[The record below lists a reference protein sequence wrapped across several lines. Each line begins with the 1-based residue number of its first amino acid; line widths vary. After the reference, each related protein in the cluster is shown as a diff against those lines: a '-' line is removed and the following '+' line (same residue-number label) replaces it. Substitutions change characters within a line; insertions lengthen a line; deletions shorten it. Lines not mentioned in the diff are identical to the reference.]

1 MKKRFALG
9 ILLAAALFLLFLN
22 RLEAGRQMQGLQRL
36 EDSVRRTAVSCYA
49 SEGFYPPS
57 VGYMEEH
64 WGLQYEKER
73 YVIRYEVFSSNLMP
87 QITVLEK

>member
-9 ILLAAALFLLFLN
+9 ILLSAALFLLFLN